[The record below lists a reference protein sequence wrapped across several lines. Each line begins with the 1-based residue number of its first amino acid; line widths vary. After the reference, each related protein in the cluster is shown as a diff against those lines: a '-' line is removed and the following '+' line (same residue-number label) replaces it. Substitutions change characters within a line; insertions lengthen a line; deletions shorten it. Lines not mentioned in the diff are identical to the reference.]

1 MKILV
6 DRFKSNEKT
15 TLDKIFIDDKFQ
27 CYGLEDEHRIEKV
40 WGETRIPEGIYNV
53 KFRKVGKYHQE
64 YLKRFPKLHVGML
77 HVTDVPGFKHILI
90 HIGNTEKDTAG
101 CLLVGKEVTGR
112 WSLLRSKI
120 AYKKLY
126 KKVSKALTAKEKV
139 TIEYQ
144 NNDL

>member
-6 DRFKSNEKT
+6 DRFKSNNET

-27 CYGLEDEHRIEKV
+27 CYGLEDEHRSKKV

-53 KFRKVGKYHQE
+53 KLRKLGKYHQK

-77 HVTDVPGFKHILI
+77 HVIDVPGFKHILI